1 MSSAEEFGIWGRAPA
16 EWATYGLDIN
26 NGEFQ
31 LFLAMQNSI
40 LTSIS
45 PPYIGVTMLS
55 IPIGHFIAILDDILG
70 PFAEVTASGA
80 IRYPTGHFVDAEG
93 KPTDRVFHSTVH
105 DQISLSG
112 ILKDGVFASIHSR
125 AGIAC
130 TGPRGAGRRKLQ
142 WIIDGED
149 GTIELTNRESEGL
162 MGPFM
167 GFTEKDVFL
176 NGEKVVLEETEV
188 DQLGN
193 SGKAWL
199 EFAKGEK
206 GKYLTMDDAVRIHHV
221 LDAALTSITEGKKVV
236 L

>member
-1 MSSAEEFGIWGRAPA
+1 
-16 EWATYGLDIN
+16 
-26 NGEFQ
+26 
-31 LFLAMQNSI
+31 
-40 LTSIS
+40 
-45 PPYIGVTMLS
+45 MLS

-70 PFAEVTASGA
+70 PFAEVTASGT
-80 IRYPTGHFVDAEG
+80 IRYPTGHFVTTEG
-93 KPTDRVFHSTVH
+93 KPTNKVFHSTVH
-105 DQISLSG
+105 DQISLAG
-112 ILKDGVFASIHSR
+112 ILKDGVFVSIHSR
-125 AGIAC
+125 SGIAC
-130 TGPRGAGRRKLQ
+130 TGSRGAGRRRLQ

-162 MGPFM
+162 MGSFM

-206 GKYLTMDDAVRIHHV
+206 GKYLTMDDAVRIHRV